1 MDLLYTLAALC
12 YSAVL
17 LSSSSF
23 LVDFIGIRFTRPRLV
38 VSLHISTGAYLDY
51 LTWKCQAFI
60 KNVCKILI
68 KGQVAAVMCGAVLVV
83 SGACLYVIKENV
95 QKGRTSLVWSTTS
108 APPGGMS
115 TLPGESFYI
124 EILALFFSL
133 MASIFSYICSPESLV
148 PTQFYSVEHEDRER
162 ECLITEPGPDDD
174 EWDD

>member
-1 MDLLYTLAALC
+1 MHGLGMDLLYTLAALC

-38 VSLHISTGAYLDY
+38 VSLHIST
-51 LTWKCQAFI
+51 
-60 KNVCKILI
+60 
-68 KGQVAAVMCGAVLVV
+68 AVMCGAVLAV
-83 SGACLYVIKENV
+83 SGACLYVIKQNV
-95 QKGRTSLVWSTTS
+95 QKGRTSWVWSTTS

-133 MASIFSYICSPESLV
+133 MASIFSFICSPESFV